1 MAPGSGV
8 LPRGD
13 NYPPAGCTRSAGDGL
28 DKGYLG
34 YTLRCWADTLIEL
47 VVVAVESRFNT

>member
-1 MAPGSGV
+1 MSFPGV
-8 LPRGD
+8 IIVRR
-13 NYPPAGCTRSAGDGL
+13 AGCTRSAGDGH

-47 VVVAVESRFNT
+47 VVVVAVESRFST